1 MLTTCLTTLKTAIQK
16 WDTLDADGEK
26 VTKSYQITE
35 LQQTWT
41 KMQPA
46 TDAHNRDRQKYLAL
60 EKSWVTRDWEQR
72 AAATAF
78 GCLAVDAFYAHTK
91 LTKSGMEKYGCKP
104 CLRRWIE
111 DLAMQLLLNPY
122 RSKSLQSKVERQQ
135 ALFLQKSTF
144 LMSSMIGSMPNSNSR
159 VSANRAALTTLSTGN
174 RVRELHGASPLL
186 GSPEA
191 IIRCTSASS
200 NLDHEP
206 TAYSNFKQERPDF
219 FNTGCGVVKHKQRWC
234 RLCKRKTS
242 NFCFA
247 CGFDVPICNHEEC
260 IQKHR
265 KSTTWRYKGAR
276 QSARKKIKRNDR
288 RLKNMAKKRRRVR

>member
-78 GCLAVDAFYAHTK
+78 GCLAVDAFYVHTK
-91 LTKSGMEKYGCKP
+91 LTKSGMEKYGRKP

-144 LMSSMIGSMPNSNSR
+144 LLSSMIGSVPST
-159 VSANRAALTTLSTGN
+159 NRAALATLSTGN
-174 RVRELHGASPLL
+174 RVRELIGACPLR
-186 GSPEA
+186 GAPEA
-191 IIRCTSASS
+191 IIRCSSASS
-200 NLDHEP
+200 NLDHTP
-206 TAYSNFKQERPDF
+206 CAYANYKDERPDF
-219 FNTGCGVVKHKQRWC
+219 FTTASGKAKQKQGWC
-234 RLCKRKTS
+234 LMCKRKTS
-242 NFCFA
+242 NFCFF
-247 CGFDVPICNHEEC
+247 CGFDVPMCNHREC
-260 IQKHR
+260 IQKHQQD
-265 KSTTWRYKGAR
+265 TTWRYSGNR

-288 RLKNMAKKRRRVR
+288 RRNNKGKKKRRVL